1 MAVAQKAERER
12 ERETAARAEA
22 REQERVAQQRAQLEE
37 QAQQEALQVAGCGC
51 VYEALCPECEYA
63 PFLLSREC
71 FSFRGMESVFF
82 SV

>member
-1 MAVAQKAERER
+1 MESLMAVAQKAERER

-37 QAQQEALQVAGCGC
+37 QAQH
-51 VYEALCPECEYA
+51 EALCPECEYA